1 MKQVPK
7 APKGRRATEVPTD
20 PKHLGPAQIAELIAE
35 LRRRPEVPIE
45 TLTADHGTVEG
56 IIDLLI
62 VKGHVTLAEVQD
74 FGDRYQ
80 SGVSALVMLCIEKG
94 LFTEAEMNAALV
106 SFHHVIRAYGH
117 GSMVTPDQ
125 IFSARQAHLKT
136 LLEQV
141 EAEAG

>member
-35 LRRRPEVPIE
+35 LRKRPEVPIE

-62 VKGHVTLAEVQD
+62 VKGHATLEEIQD

-80 SGVSALVMLCIEKG
+80 SGVSALVMLCIAKG

-117 GSMVTPDQ
+117 GSMATPDQ
-125 IFSARQAHLKT
+125 IFAARQAHLKT
-136 LLEQV
+136 LLETI
-141 EAEAG
+141 EAG